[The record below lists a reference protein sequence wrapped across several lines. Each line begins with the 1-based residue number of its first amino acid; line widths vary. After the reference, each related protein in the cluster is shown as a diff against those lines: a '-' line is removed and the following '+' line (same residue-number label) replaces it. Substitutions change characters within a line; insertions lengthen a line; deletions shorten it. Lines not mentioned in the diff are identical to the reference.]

1 MLWPGYRILNS
12 LGCSSHISG
21 GHAPK
26 AGKLG
31 EGKVSP
37 NQARQLVITGL
48 LFLLQEALEQ
58 QNRLPCVCSLA
69 AWIRAALIAG
79 YN

>member
-1 MLWPGYRILNS
+1 M
-12 LGCSSHISG
+12 
-21 GHAPK
+21 
-26 AGKLG
+26 AGNLG
-31 EGKVSP
+31 EVKVSP
-37 NQARQLVITGL
+37 NKARQLVITKL

-58 QNRLPCVCSLA
+58 QNCSLHVCSLA

>member
-1 MLWPGYRILNS
+1 MNNHGYS
-12 LGCSSHISG
+12 THISK
-21 GHAPK
+21 GHAPM
-26 AGKLG
+26 AGNLG
-31 EGKVSP
+31 EVKVSP
-37 NQARQLVITGL
+37 NKARQLVITKL

-58 QNRLPCVCSLA
+58 QNRSLHVCSLA